1 MAMLHKADFFQEQIN
16 QCRRLAE
23 QASNKNDRQFWLK
36 MTQRWEG
43 VLVGRSSDDTA
54 SERIPKFSSY
64 GRVHRSAKRYRAA

>member
-1 MAMLHKADFFQEQIN
+1 MLYKADFFQAQIN
-16 QCRRLAE
+16 ECRRLAE
-23 QASNKNDRQFWLK
+23 QAPNKNDRQFWLK

-43 VLVGRSSDDTA
+43 LLVGQFDDTA

>member
-1 MAMLHKADFFQEQIN
+1 MLHKADLFHDQIN

-43 VLVGRSSDDTA
+43 LLVERSFEDTA
-54 SERIPKFSSY
+54 ERIPKFSSFR
-64 GRVHRSAKRYRAA
+64 RVRRFPKRYRAA